1 MVVSP
6 PCKVKSCA
14 TASATVPTALAPVS
28 RRAPLQ
34 CYTGSDCEPEPYM
47 ITSEIY
53 RGADAVY
60 DAEAVYDARR
70 VYGIE
75 LSTRRS
81 SSRCSPGSPSV

>member
-1 MVVSP
+1 MR
-6 PCKVKSCA
+6 CR
-14 TASATVPTALAPVS
+14 LR
-28 RRAPLQ
+28 RRALSG
-34 CYTGSDCEPEPYM
+34 TEPYM

-53 RGADAVY
+53 RGGYADY
-60 DAEAVYDARR
+60 DAEAVYDAER